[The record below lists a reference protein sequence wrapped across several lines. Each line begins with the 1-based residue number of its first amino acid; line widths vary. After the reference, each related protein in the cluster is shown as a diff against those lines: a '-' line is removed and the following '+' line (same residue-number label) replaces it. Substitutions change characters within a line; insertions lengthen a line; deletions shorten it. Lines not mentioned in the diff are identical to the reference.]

1 MLIWALAAYLVL
13 QFVIAWMASRTIKV
27 EDDYFVAGRRL
38 GVFAVAMSVFATWF
52 GAESVMG
59 ASGAIASEGL
69 AGGRA
74 DPFGYTICL
83 IGMAMLL
90 AFKLREAGVLTF
102 VDFFK
107 QRFGQVS

>member
-59 ASGAIASEGL
+59 CFRGHRQPGV
-69 AGGRA
+69 GGR
-74 DPFGYTICL
+74 P
-83 IGMAMLL
+83 
-90 AFKLREAGVLTF
+90 R
-102 VDFFK
+102 
-107 QRFGQVS
+107 